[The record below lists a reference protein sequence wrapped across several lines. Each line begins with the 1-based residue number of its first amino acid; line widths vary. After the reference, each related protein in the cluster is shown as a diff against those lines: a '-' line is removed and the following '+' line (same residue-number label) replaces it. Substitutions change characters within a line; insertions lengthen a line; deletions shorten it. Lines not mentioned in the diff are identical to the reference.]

1 MKHSILNATAVTALA
16 AAMAFGQNAPAD
28 PPAHQGRGGRGAMM
42 GRFGADLNLTDA
54 QKQQMQSIFS
64 ASRESARA
72 LNTQLKQNRDAL
84 AAAVKAGASDAEID
98 RLSGSLAPLLAQS
111 TANHAKTFAK
121 FYSILT
127 QEQKDKIG
135 DRFNGMMFGM
145 QGGPRGQ
152 GGPARSRRQ

>member
-1 MKHSILNATAVTALA
+1 MKHSLLNATAFAALA
-16 AAMAFGQNAPAD
+16 AAMALGQNAP
-28 PPAHQGRGGRGAMM
+28 PAQQGRAHRGEMM

-54 QKQQMQSIFS
+54 QKQQAHSIFS
-64 ASRESARA
+64 ASRESARSID
-72 LNTQLKQNRDAL
+72 TQLKQSREAL
-84 AAAVKAGASDAEID
+84 AAAVKSGASDAEIEK
-98 RLSGSLAPLLAQS
+98 LSNNLAPLLAQS

-145 QGGPRGQ
+145 RGGGHM
-152 GGPARSRRQ
+152 RSRPQAN

>member
-1 MKHSILNATAVTALA
+1 MKHSLLNAIAVATLA
-16 AAMAFGQNAPAD
+16 AAMAFGQNA
-28 PPAHQGRGGRGAMM
+28 GRGAMM

-54 QKQQMQSIFS
+54 QKQQAQSIFS
-64 ASRESARA
+64 ASRESARSLDA
-72 LNTQLKQNRDAL
+72 QLKQSREAL
-84 AAAVKAGASDAEID
+84 AAAVKSGASDAEID
-98 RLSGSLAPLLAQS
+98 KLSNNLAPLLAQT

-145 QGGPRGQ
+145 QRGGRSWQ
-152 GGPARSRRQ
+152 GGQPRSRQQAN

>member
-1 MKHSILNATAVTALA
+1 MKHSLLNATAVAALA
-16 AAMAFGQNAPAD
+16 AAMAFGQNTPTQD
-28 PPAHQGRGGRGAMM
+28 KPAHKGRAGRGAVM

-54 QKQQMQSIFS
+54 QKQQASSIFS
-64 ASRESARA
+64 ASRETARS
-72 LNTQLKQNRDAL
+72 LGTQLKQSREAL
-84 AAAVKAGASDAEID
+84 AAAVKSGASDAEIEK
-98 RLSGSLAPLLAQS
+98 LSNNLAPLLAQS

-145 QGGPRGQ
+145 QGRGHM
-152 GGPARSRRQ
+152 RSRPQAN